1 MTLRG
6 APLLWKSSRQSTISL
21 STAEAELNELIE
33 GLMMGESVAAI
44 LEELEP
50 HIMKMMASD
59 LQAAVSICL
68 AEGGSWRTR
77 HLQIMPNRDSPKET
91 GCRDIC
97 QVDICWQT

>member
-1 MTLRG
+1 M
-6 APLLWKSSRQSTISL
+6 
-21 STAEAELNELIE
+21 EELKAVNNQPEHS
-33 GLMMGESVAAI
+33 GGRAQRARESVAAI

-59 LQAAVSICL
+59 LQAAVNICL

-91 GCRDIC
+91 GCRGIC